1 MPGRNLEGFNFRGV
15 DGRGEVRLLAEP
27 SPRNNFAA
35 VVRIRDNAS
44 GEEGYAFRLTW
55 QMTGTAPGRSG
66 SNFPPNDNPG
76 RGYGRGY
83 GRGGS
88 GFGNNG
94 LRFDAVGRG
103 SSVLSAYGSQRLTHV
118 SVDIDRGGKIVVS
131 FQGETERRLTFNGNV
146 TDQEGG
152 RLRAEVAT
160 EDRRVHGPMFLSLNP
175 RQEVES
181 IEFDGADGPYR
192 LRVNWDRR

>member
-1 MPGRNLEGFNFRGV
+1 
-15 DGRGEVRLLAEP
+15 
-27 SPRNNFAA
+27 
-35 VVRIRDNAS
+35 
-44 GEEGYAFRLTW
+44 
-55 QMTGTAPGRSG
+55 
-66 SNFPPNDNPG
+66 
-76 RGYGRGY
+76 
-83 GRGGS
+83 
-88 GFGNNG
+88 
-94 LRFDAVGRG
+94 
-103 SSVLSAYGSQRLTHV
+103 
-118 SVDIDRGGKIVVS
+118 VDIDRGGKIVVS